1 MAIKSDSPQ
10 IRALLLDIERLFGH
24 PVRTPSDFMLVA
36 DKIEDKTG
44 AHISDSTIKRLW
56 IPKLGYRTVSERTLN
71 VLAAYA
77 GHEHF
82 KAYCEDLRSR
92 GKLPESEIVD
102 GEGVDGSK
110 ALCLDMEGDSIL
122 LPFNGGRYTSLKFH
136 YKYVPDSS
144 YFTSEFGFYF
154 HNGDA
159 WSSGGSFYDLSC
171 DYEIDYE
178 MFEVTYD
185 SILENNA
192 NLYLIT

>member
-71 VLAAYA
+71 VLAAYV

-102 GEGVDGSK
+102 GEGCIRS
-110 ALCLDMEGDSIL
+110 S
-122 LPFNGGRYTSLKFH
+122 SLK
-136 YKYVPDSS
+136 
-144 YFTSEFGFYF
+144 
-154 HNGDA
+154 NGDKIKIA
-159 WSSGGSFYDLSC
+159 WLPDNSRS
-171 DYEIDYE
+171 
-178 MFEVTYD
+178 
-185 SILENNA
+185 
-192 NLYLIT
+192 

>member
-102 GEGVDGSK
+102 GEGCIRS
-110 ALCLDMEGDSIL
+110 S
-122 LPFNGGRYTSLKFH
+122 SLK
-136 YKYVPDSS
+136 
-144 YFTSEFGFYF
+144 
-154 HNGDA
+154 NGDKIRIA
-159 WSSGGSFYDLSC
+159 WLPDRECTLEYLGDRQFKVIESLNATVRAGDTFFCDAFYKGRSLYADRLC
-171 DYEIDYE
+171 HDGE
-178 MFEVTYD
+178 MFDGYCMGLEHGLTRLEV
-185 SILENNA
+185 L
-192 NLYLIT
+192 